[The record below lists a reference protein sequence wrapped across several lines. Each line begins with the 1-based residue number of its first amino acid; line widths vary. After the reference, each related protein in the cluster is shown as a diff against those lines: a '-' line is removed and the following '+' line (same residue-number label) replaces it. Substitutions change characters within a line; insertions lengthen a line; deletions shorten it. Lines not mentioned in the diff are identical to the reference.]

1 METISNAIVKR
12 DTYIQRFATHIINSQ
27 VRLTSNKFAREL
39 PELINTFDAD
49 GADLSMPERRQVVK
63 LVNDAFKSSWVDMW
77 GLVTEELNG
86 MAILDVEHVAGV
98 YDDLTGVA
106 MTLPADAAVVSA
118 TKNAVMVLTSG
129 DSSQADVWP
138 GYVKRNVDT
147 ATRAITGQIWA
158 GYNAEIPL
166 TNQQIV
172 RNIRGTYNKRTKSFQ
187 GGVLNGMVKSQAEA
201 LVRTGVSHFA
211 NSARDRMYQQN
222 KEHLETRIFYAVMDN
237 RVSKICSKLHLSE
250 YPTESND
257 YPRIPRHFNCRSV
270 WISRVKGFDPLA
282 GTRPSIGGEA
292 GADEDAFKNR
302 PRYRGRK
309 DTDIYDIQQVPA
321 DLTMDAFFRRQ
332 PRAWVE
338 SNLGKSRAKLF
349 LDGGMELSDFT
360 NVSGK
365 TLNLDELREVG
376 NNDTKFRKASVK
388 IS

>member
-166 TNQQIV
+166 
-172 RNIRGTYNKRTKSFQ
+172 RIR
-187 GGVLNGMVKSQAEA
+187 
-201 LVRTGVSHFA
+201 
-211 NSARDRMYQQN
+211 
-222 KEHLETRIFYAVMDN
+222 
-237 RVSKICSKLHLSE
+237 
-250 YPTESND
+250 
-257 YPRIPRHFNCRSV
+257 
-270 WISRVKGFDPLA
+270 
-282 GTRPSIGGEA
+282 
-292 GADEDAFKNR
+292 
-302 PRYRGRK
+302 
-309 DTDIYDIQQVPA
+309 
-321 DLTMDAFFRRQ
+321 
-332 PRAWVE
+332 
-338 SNLGKSRAKLF
+338 
-349 LDGGMELSDFT
+349 
-360 NVSGK
+360 K
-365 TLNLDELREVG
+365 TQR
-376 NNDTKFRKASVK
+376 
-388 IS
+388 